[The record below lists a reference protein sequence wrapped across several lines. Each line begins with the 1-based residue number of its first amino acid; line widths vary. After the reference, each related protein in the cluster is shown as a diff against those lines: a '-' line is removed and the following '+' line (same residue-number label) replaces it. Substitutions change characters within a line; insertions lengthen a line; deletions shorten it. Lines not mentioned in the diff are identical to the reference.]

1 MLNPGHASAIR
12 QPALFIAHGGGP
24 CFFMPDPQQLWTGL
38 GNYLRAIPAMLPE
51 RPKALLVV
59 TAHWETPGFLFSD
72 GDKPELLYDY
82 YGFPQD
88 TYALTWP
95 APGSPDLARDASSLL
110 RDAGLSAGTDQERAL
125 DHGVFI
131 PMKVAFPDAD
141 IPCVA
146 MSLDMSLN
154 PALHLQAGRALAP
167 LRDEGVLIIGS
178 GSSYHNMRGF
188 ADPAL
193 ARGSVDFDKWLEDV
207 LTGNP
212 AGRDAALEGWRDAP
226 GGEISH
232 PREEH
237 LLPLMVVA
245 GTSEK
250 PATLADRQVLGSKV
264 ALSSFRFD

>member
-1 MLNPGHASAIR
+1 MSTDGHAPAVQ

-38 GNYLRAIPAMLPE
+38 ANHLCAIPSMLPE
-51 RPKALLVV
+51 RPKALLVIS
-59 TAHWETPGFLFSD
+59 AHWETPGFLFSG
-72 GDKPELLYDY
+72 GDRPELLYDY
-82 YGFPQD
+82 HGFPPD

-95 APGSPDLARDASSLL
+95 ARGAPDLARDASALL
-110 RDAGLSAGTDQERAL
+110 RDAGLSAGVDRERGW

-146 MSLDMSLN
+146 MSLDMSLD

-193 ARGSVDFDKWLEDV
+193 ARGSFDFDRWLEDV
-207 LTGNP
+207 LTGDP
-212 AGRDAALEGWRDAP
+212 AERDAALTGWRDAP

-245 GTSEK
+245 GTSQR
-250 PATLADRQVLGSKV
+250 PGTLVDRQVLGGKV